1 MLYEKAKVEATKAA
15 KPKFL
20 ILLDFIKAP
29 GFVFK
34 LSESEA
40 SLGINCDTYMTEN

>member
-1 MLYEKAKVEATKAA
+1 MTLSAALMLYEKAKVEATKAA

-29 GFVFK
+29 DFV
-34 LSESEA
+34 LS
-40 SLGINCDTYMTEN
+40 

>member
-1 MLYEKAKVEATKAA
+1 MILSAALMLYENAKVEATKAA

-29 GFVFK
+29 GFV
-34 LSESEA
+34 LS
-40 SLGINCDTYMTEN
+40 